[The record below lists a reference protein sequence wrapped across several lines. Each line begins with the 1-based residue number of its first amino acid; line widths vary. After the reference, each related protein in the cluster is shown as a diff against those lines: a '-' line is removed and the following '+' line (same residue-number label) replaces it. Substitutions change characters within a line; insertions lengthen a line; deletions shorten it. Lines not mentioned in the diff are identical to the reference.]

1 VAKARAKLILVGD
14 GKQLQ
19 PISAGPALK
28 ILSTVV
34 EPTPVD
40 KIVRQQTKW
49 AQDGARA
56 FAKDKA
62 AERLKARLVLVDGA
76 TKHMLNSTH
85 SKSPVLQARA
95 TVPKQHPS

>member
-1 VAKARAKLILVGD
+1 MFLIDEFGQVGTKILNELGSAVAKARAKLILVGD

-62 AERLKARLVLVDGA
+62 GERLKDG
-76 TKHMLNSTH
+76 LC
-85 SKSPVLQARA
+85 
-95 TVPKQHPS
+95 

>member
-1 VAKARAKLILVGD
+1 MFLIDEFGQVGTKILNELGSAVAKARAKLILVGD

-62 AERLKARLVLVDGA
+62 AERLKDG
-76 TKHMLNSTH
+76 LC
-85 SKSPVLQARA
+85 
-95 TVPKQHPS
+95 

>member
-1 VAKARAKLILVGD
+1 MFLIDEFGQVGTKILNELGSAVAKARAKLILVGD

-34 EPTPVD
+34 EPTPAD

-62 AERLKARLVLVDGA
+62 AERLKDG
-76 TKHMLNSTH
+76 LC
-85 SKSPVLQARA
+85 
-95 TVPKQHPS
+95 